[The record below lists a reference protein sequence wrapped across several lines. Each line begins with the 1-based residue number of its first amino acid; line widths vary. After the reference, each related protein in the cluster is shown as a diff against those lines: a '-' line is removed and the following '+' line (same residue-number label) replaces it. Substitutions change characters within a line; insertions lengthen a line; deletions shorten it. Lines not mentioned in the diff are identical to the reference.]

1 MGLLN
6 TLSTEIKTILT
17 GVQVAGSPA
26 FTEVVEYPTNEFPG
40 YPAASITPSEV
51 QSDYITVAQNQRGYG
66 FMVELYY
73 GLDQET
79 DWQVAFSNTRD
90 LVDATLDALDQ
101 SIDLNGK
108 ADFLRAVP
116 MEWTIQEAGQGQVLA
131 VAIHLV
137 AVKDV
142 DVKFS

>member
-1 MGLLN
+1 MGHIN
-6 TLSTEIKTILT
+6 TISAEIKTILT
-17 GVQVAGSPA
+17 AVQSGGSAA
-26 FTEVVEYPTNEFPG
+26 FVEIAEYPTNEFTG

-66 FMVELYY
+66 FMVELYH
-73 GLDQET
+73 GLDNEAWAT
-79 DWQVAFSNTRD
+79 AFTNMRNLVD
-90 LVDATLDALDQ
+90 LVLDALDQ
-101 SIDLNGK
+101 SIDLNAK
-108 ADFLRAVP
+108 CDFLRAVP
-116 MEWTIQEAGQGQVLA
+116 MEWTIQEAGQGLVLA